1 MHTLVLLFSP
11 TRNVSN
17 FKSGFLIFL
26 LINETLSTISS
37 VNPSLGPFTTAS
49 VTGIETD
56 LLINPFT
63 SQYIIFS
70 ALSKQI
76 IKSPDNTWSIPSS
89 ISFAIPAAL
98 ISRNFV
104 TTSSIELHEL
114 LIECKGSTTYS
125 LI

>member
-76 IKSPDNTWSIPSS
+76 IKSPDN
-89 ISFAIPAAL
+89 FD
-98 ISRNFV
+98 
-104 TTSSIELHEL
+104 
-114 LIECKGSTTYS
+114 
-125 LI
+125 